1 MERVVPRKIVEVLP
15 SGAALTWTEGD
26 DAGATRD
33 APGDGR
39 RVVEVL
45 PSGAELSW
53 IEGGSAAAAEVAA

>member
-26 DAGATRD
+26 DAGATPD
-33 APGDGR
+33 APGGAR

-45 PSGAELSW
+45 PSGAALTWTDDNGAE
-53 IEGGSAAAAEVAA
+53 AAA